1 MNWYAQLTQ
10 LILSFY
16 REDPAQFQ
24 QLQALRLC
32 RLSRRWGT
40 LRIHCSSQEAAGVLI
55 DAIDLLREPILQL
68 RLAQQI
74 RITVNGKGSTT
85 FPVNPSQ
92 RIDIAWLE
100 QL

>member
-16 REDPAQFQ
+16 REDQAQLQ
-24 QLQALRLC
+24 QLQPLRLC

-40 LRIHCSSQEAAGVLI
+40 LRIHCSSQEAATALI
-55 DAIDLLREPILQL
+55 EAIDVLREPILQL

-74 RITVNGKGSTT
+74 QISVNGKGSTA
-85 FPVNPSQ
+85 FPVNPS
-92 RIDIAWLE
+92 RLIDITRLE